1 MTQLSTLVIALRG
14 IFANKLRSTLT
25 VLGVIIG
32 IAAVISLS
40 SVGKGSSHMIEKR
53 IGNMGANLL
62 TIRSGSSSS
71 GFVRGAT
78 GSAQTLTYEDALAIA
93 SSSEVTAIKGVAPVA
108 STNAQVVATGENVNA
123 GIIGVTPEYKEV
135 RTKTVAEGDFIT
147 QDNVDNKTLACVL
160 GSTVATDLFP
170 DTDPIGQTVKISS
183 LKLTVVGV
191 MKSEEGMMSADDS
204 IYVPISVVM
213 YRLNPKRTASGDH
226 VVNNIYLEEV
236 STKKNDL
243 AISQVTALLR
253 DRHKLAETDDDDFS
267 ITSQKDIMATLSET
281 SDTLTTLLTVTAA
294 IALLVA
300 AIGIM
305 NIMLVSVTERTREIG
320 IRKAVGA
327 KRRNILLQFLLEASA
342 ISVIG
347 GLIGIGVGIGVSHL
361 LSGTITLER
370 SPIETVITLNVIIM
384 AFFVALGVGLV
395 AGVYPAMR
403 AARLNPIDALRYE

>member
-1 MTQLSTLVIALRG
+1 MTQISTLMVALRG
-14 IFANKLRSTLT
+14 IFANKLRSFLT
-25 VLGVIIG
+25 VLGVVIG

-40 SVGKGSSHMIEKR
+40 SVGKGSSQMIEQQ

-62 TIRSGSSSS
+62 TIRAGSSSA
-71 GFVRGAT
+71 GFVRGAE
-78 GSAQTLTYEDALAIA
+78 GSGQTLTYEDALAIA
-93 SSSEVTAIKGVAPVA
+93 SSSEVTTIKTVAPVA
-108 STNAQVVATGENVNA
+108 STREQVVATGTNVNS
-123 GIIGVTPEYKEV
+123 GITGVTPEYKEV

-147 QDNVDNKTLACVL
+147 QADVDSKTLVCVL
-160 GSTVATDLFP
+160 GSTVATELFP
-170 DTDPIGQTVKISS
+170 DGDPIGQTVKISS
-183 LKLTVVGV
+183 LKFTVVGV
-191 MKSEEGMMSADDS
+191 MKSEGGMMSADDS

-213 YRLNPKRTASGDH
+213 YRLNPNRTSSGDH

-236 STKKNDL
+236 STKKNTL

-253 DRHKLAETDDDDFS
+253 DRHKLSETVDDDFS
-267 ITSQKDIMATLSET
+267 ITSQKDIMTTLTES
-281 SDTLTTLLTVTAA
+281 SNTLTTLLTVTAA

-320 IRKAVGA
+320 IRKAIGA
-327 KRRNILLQFLLEASA
+327 KRRNILMQFLLEASS

-361 LSGTITLER
+361 LSGAITLNR
-370 SPIETVITLNVIIM
+370 SSIETVITMNVIIL
-384 AFFVALGVGLV
+384 AFFVALGVGIV
-395 AGVYPAMR
+395 AGIYPAMR